1 MPDLAGPNA
10 PHWLG
15 AREGRLVVQVC
26 SSCGT
31 ARYPHSFLCPA
42 CSAGDANWQAIRT
55 TGRVLSWCR
64 FHRRYFE
71 DFALEVPYTVLLV
84 RMDDGVKL
92 FANWVAAKAAAIPVI
107 GERVEAAF
115 EELVPG
121 TTVVRFRQVA
131 ESL

>member
-10 PHWLG
+10 PHWQG
-15 AREGRLVVQVC
+15 AREGRLVVQLC
-26 SSCGT
+26 SACGA
-31 ARYPHSFLCPA
+31 ARYPHSSLCPS
-42 CSAGDANWQAIRT
+42 CAGVDATWGAIRP

-92 FANWVAAKAAAIPVI
+92 FANWVAAQAARIPLI

-121 TTVVRFRQVA
+121 TTVVRFRQA
-131 ESL
+131 ENSQ